1 MITSARWLITSANY
15 LTHETKRAL
24 LIAVRM
30 VMTILIISF
39 QVSFFITS
47 KVYVFVNV
55 NVLTPKGISERSS

>member
-1 MITSARWLITSANY
+1 
-15 LTHETKRAL
+15 
-24 LIAVRM
+24 VRM